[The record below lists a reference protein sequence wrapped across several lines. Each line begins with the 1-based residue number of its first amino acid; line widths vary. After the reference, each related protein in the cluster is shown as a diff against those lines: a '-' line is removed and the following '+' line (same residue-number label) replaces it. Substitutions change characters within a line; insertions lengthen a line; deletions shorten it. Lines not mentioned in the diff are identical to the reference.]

1 MKKTA
6 KPVSIWLPPALCLLF
21 LWAAPTIAIGV
32 ENVPTSHAEGRA
44 GAIPRLKVWS
54 GAGLN
59 INFVATGEKIT
70 KVWLDDPSRLT
81 VDFDA
86 PLDGGGASIVHLRRI
101 QGLDF
106 HRLPA
111 TPTTVLT
118 VVTQGQLGEKKLYQ
132 FEIAYGSGTPSYS
145 TVNVNPDIRPQLQRQ
160 QRRHQRLRQRL
171 ERIET
176 GLALA
181 QSHNQSAKNEQVFSR
196 VKTLMAFVRS
206 GLSVEEAAR
215 RVNVSMSVIRQLE
228 QFANARGGKDD
239 N

>member
-1 MKKTA
+1 MKKIA
-6 KPVSIWLPPALCLLF
+6 KPVSILLPPALCSLL
-21 LWAAPTIAIGV
+21 LSAAPAMAIGV
-32 ENVPTSHAEGRA
+32 QNVPSSHAEGRTL
-44 GAIPRLKVWS
+44 AIPKLKVWA

-59 INFVATGEKIT
+59 INLAATGEKII

-101 QGLDF
+101 EGLDF
-106 HRLPA
+106 DRLPS

-118 VVTQGQLGEKKLYQ
+118 VVTQGRQGQKKLYQ
-132 FEIAYGSGTPSYS
+132 FELGYGSGTPSYS
-145 TVNVNPDIRPQLQRQ
+145 AVNVNPDIRPQLQRQ
-160 QRRHQRLRQRL
+160 ERRNQRVRQRL
-171 ERIET
+171 ERIER

-181 QSHNQSAKNEQVFSR
+181 ESHNQSEKNEQVFSR

-228 QFANARGGKDD
+228 QFANERGGKDER
-239 N
+239 

>member
-6 KPVSIWLPPALCLLF
+6 KPVSILLPPALCFIF
-21 LWAAPTIAIGV
+21 LSAAPTGAIGV
-32 ENVPTSHAEGRA
+32 QNVPTSHAEGRA

-59 INFVATGEKIT
+59 INFVATGEKII

-86 PLDGGGASIVHLRRI
+86 PLDGGGASIIHLRRI
-101 QGLDF
+101 EGLDF
-106 HRLPA
+106 EGLPS

-118 VVTQGQLGEKKLYQ
+118 IVTQGRQGEKKLYQ
-132 FEIAYGSGTPSYS
+132 FEIGYGFGTPSYS
-145 TVNVNPDIRPQLQRQ
+145 AVNVNPDIRPQLQQ
-160 QRRHQRLRQRL
+160 QERRNQRVLQQL
-171 ERIET
+171 ERIER
-176 GLALA
+176 GLVLA
-181 QSHNQSAKNEQVFSR
+181 QSHNQSAKNEEVFSR
-196 VKTLMAFVRS
+196 VRTLISFVRS

-228 QFANARGGKDD
+228 QFATTY
-239 N
+239 